1 VWKRVEI
8 ATFAIMNRFQIRL
21 LLACSLVAVLL
32 LIAIQWFLVQRTF
45 AFENQQFEEEL
56 VTEVADILEPYNA
69 TEGKLDS
76 LYQATRTLAEAYKL
90 KEKYTGQ
97 AFIDETV
104 ATLRQSDI
112 FGNFVKKELTNRNKD
127 IAFKHATVINFLG
140 LNQNGQPLNTF
151 LFDTIMLKH
160 QIEGNLL
167 DLTDAFPVQSFT
179 HSENDFLIG
188 MTMLVDVDDQQ
199 AIVLKRMT
207 TVLALAGLSILAV
220 IGIFLFTLRTLIR
233 QKREADLQKDFINN
247 ITHEFK
253 TPLATI
259 SLASKNLKNPK
270 VQSAGEKIDLLA
282 DLIERQNMRLQKLID
297 QAMESSIADR
307 GLILKTETIEIH
319 EFLANRVADFKI
331 KLSNSEAEI
340 NTNFSEQK
348 VVLPIDTFHF
358 TTMFYNLLDNAVK
371 YAKEIP
377 KIQVSTFFRDNQLIL
392 KIKDNGIGM
401 DLKDGVNI
409 FEKFYCVNQGNVHD
423 VKGLGL
429 GLFYVKK
436 IVEAHGGE
444 ISVKS
449 ELGRGTAFEITLP
462 IR

>member
-1 VWKRVEI
+1 
-8 ATFAIMNRFQIRL
+8 MNRIQIRL
-21 LLACSLVAVLL
+21 LVVCSFAAVLL

-56 VTEVADILEPYNA
+56 VMEVVDILEPYNA
-69 TEGKLDS
+69 TEDTLDS
-76 LYQATRTLAEAYKL
+76 LYRATRKLAETYKT

-104 ATLRQSDI
+104 KTLRQEDI
-112 FGNFVKKELTNRNKD
+112 FGDFVKKELINRDKN
-127 IAFKHATVINFLG
+127 IAFKHATIINFLG
-140 LNQNGQPLNTF
+140 LNENGQPLNTF

-199 AIVLKRMT
+199 AMVLKRMT
-207 TVLALAGLSILAV
+207 TVLLLAGLSILAV

-270 VQSAGEKIDLLA
+270 VQTTSKKIDSLA
-282 DLIERQNMRLQKLID
+282 DLIERQNTRLQKLID
-297 QAMESSIADR
+297 QAMDSSMADR
-307 GLILKTETIEIH
+307 GLMLNTEEIDIH

-331 KLSNSEAEI
+331 KLSNSDAEI
-340 NTNFSEQK
+340 KTDFSEQK
-348 VVLPIDTFHF
+348 IILPIDTFHF

-371 YAKEIP
+371 YSKEVP

-401 DLKDGVNI
+401 DLKKGVDI
-409 FEKFYCVNQGNVHD
+409 FEKFYRVNKGNVHD

-449 ELGRGTAFEITLP
+449 ELGKGTSFEIRLFNT
-462 IR
+462 

>member
-1 VWKRVEI
+1 
-8 ATFAIMNRFQIRL
+8 MNRIQIRL
-21 LLACSLVAVLL
+21 LVACSLIAVLL

-56 VTEVADILEPYNA
+56 VTEVADILEPYNT

-76 LYQATRTLAEAYKL
+76 MYQTTRTLAERYKL

-104 ATLRQSDI
+104 ATLKQPDI
-112 FGNFVKKELTNRNKD
+112 FGNFVKKELTNRDKNID
-127 IAFKHATVINFLG
+127 FKYATVINFLG
-140 LNQNGQPLNTF
+140 LNENGQPLNTF

-160 QIEGNLL
+160 QIEGDLL
-167 DLTDAFPVQSFT
+167 DLNDAFRVQSFT

-199 AIVLKRMT
+199 EIVLKRMT
-207 TVLALAGLSILAV
+207 TVLSLAGLSILAV

-270 VQSAGEKIDLLA
+270 VQVAGKKIDSLA
-282 DLIERQNMRLQKLID
+282 DLIERQNTRLQKLID
-297 QAMESSIADR
+297 QAMDSSMADR
-307 GLILKTETIEIH
+307 GLILKTEEINIH
-319 EFLANRVADFKI
+319 EFLGNRVADFEI
-331 KLSNSEAEI
+331 KLSNSDATI
-340 NTNFSEQK
+340 TTDFSKKE
-348 VVLPIDTFHF
+348 VLLPIDTFHF

-371 YAKEIP
+371 YSKESP
-377 KIQVSTFFRDNQLIL
+377 RIQISTVARDDRFVL

-401 DLKDGVNI
+401 DLKNGVDI
-409 FEKFYCVNQGNVHD
+409 FEKFYRVNKGNVHD

-444 ISVKS
+444 IFVES
-449 ELGRGTAFEITLP
+449 ELGKGTCFEI
-462 IR
+462 IFKG

>member
-1 VWKRVEI
+1 
-8 ATFAIMNRFQIRL
+8 MNRIQIRL
-21 LLACSLVAVLL
+21 LVACSLIAVLL

-56 VTEVADILEPYNA
+56 VTEVADILEPYNT

-76 LYQATRTLAEAYKL
+76 MYQTTRTLAERYKL

-104 ATLRQSDI
+104 ATLKQPDI
-112 FGNFVKKELTNRNKD
+112 FGNFVKKELTNRDKNID
-127 IAFKHATVINFLG
+127 FKYATVINFLG
-140 LNQNGQPLNTF
+140 LNENGQPLNTF

-160 QIEGNLL
+160 QIEGDLL
-167 DLTDAFPVQSFT
+167 DLNDAFRVQSFT

-199 AIVLKRMT
+199 EIVLKRMT
-207 TVLALAGLSILAV
+207 TVLSLAGLSILAV

-259 SLASKNLKNPK
+259 SLAIKNLKNPK
-270 VQSAGEKIDLLA
+270 VQVAGKKIDSLA
-282 DLIERQNMRLQKLID
+282 DLIERQNTRLQKLID
-297 QAMESSIADR
+297 QAMDSSMADR
-307 GLILKTETIEIH
+307 GLILKTEEINIH
-319 EFLANRVADFKI
+319 EFLGNRVADFEI
-331 KLSNSEAEI
+331 KLSNSDATI
-340 NTNFSEQK
+340 TTDFSKKE
-348 VVLPIDTFHF
+348 VLLPIDTFHF

-371 YAKEIP
+371 YSKESP
-377 KIQVSTFFRDNQLIL
+377 RIQISTVARDDRFVL

-401 DLKDGVNI
+401 DLKNGVDI
-409 FEKFYCVNQGNVHD
+409 FEKFYRVNKGNVHD

-444 ISVKS
+444 IFVES
-449 ELGRGTAFEITLP
+449 ELGKGTCFEI
-462 IR
+462 IFKG

>member
-1 VWKRVEI
+1 
-8 ATFAIMNRFQIRL
+8 MNRIQIRL
-21 LLACSLVAVLL
+21 LVACSLAAVLL

-45 AFENQQFEEEL
+45 AFENQQFKEEL
-56 VTEVADILEPYNA
+56 VTEVVDILEPYNA
-69 TEGKLDS
+69 TEDTLDS
-76 LYQATRTLAEAYKL
+76 LYSTTRKLAETYKA

-104 ATLRQSDI
+104 ATLRQEDV
-112 FGNFVKKELTNRNKD
+112 FGDFVKKELANRDKN
-127 IAFKHATVINFLG
+127 ITFKHATVINFLG
-140 LNQNGQPLNTF
+140 LNEDGQPLNTF
-151 LFDTIMLKH
+151 LFDTIILKN

-220 IGIFLFTLRTLIR
+220 IGIFLFTLKTLIR

-270 VQSAGEKIDLLA
+270 VQIAGKKIDSLA
-282 DLIERQNMRLQKLID
+282 ELIERQNTRLQKLID
-297 QAMESSIADR
+297 QAMDSSMADR
-307 GLILKTETIEIH
+307 GLILKTEEIDIH
-319 EFLANRVADFKI
+319 EFLANRVADFQI
-331 KLSNSEAEI
+331 KLSNSDTEI
-340 NTNFSEQK
+340 NTNFSKSE
-348 VVLPIDTFHF
+348 VILPIDTFHF

-371 YAKEIP
+371 YSKEVP

-401 DLKDGVNI
+401 DLRDGVNI
-409 FEKFYCVNQGNVHD
+409 FEKFYRVNKGNVHD

-436 IVEAHGGE
+436 IVEAHNGK

-449 ELGRGTAFEITLP
+449 GLGKGTSFEIKFSNT
-462 IR
+462 

>member
-1 VWKRVEI
+1 
-8 ATFAIMNRFQIRL
+8 MNRIQIRL
-21 LLACSLVAVLL
+21 LLASSLIAVLL

-76 LYQATRTLAEAYKL
+76 LYKTARTLAETYKL

-104 ATLRQSDI
+104 STLKQANI
-112 FGNFVKKELTNRNKD
+112 FGNFVKKELTNRDKNID
-127 IAFKHATVINFLG
+127 FKHATIINFLG
-140 LNQNGQPLNTF
+140 LNKNGLPLNTF

-160 QIEGNLL
+160 QIEG
-167 DLTDAFPVQSFT
+167 DLTNLKDAFPVQSFT

-199 AIVLKRMT
+199 SIVLKRMT
-207 TVLALAGLSILAV
+207 TVLLLAGLSILAV

-270 VQSAGEKIDLLA
+270 VQSARKKIDSLA
-282 DLIERQNMRLQKLID
+282 NLIERQNMRLQKLID
-297 QAMESSIADR
+297 QAMDSSMADR
-307 GLILKTETIEIH
+307 GLILKTEEINIH

-331 KLSNSEAEI
+331 KLSNSDAKIE
-340 NTNFSEQK
+340 TNFLAQK
-348 VVLPIDTFHF
+348 VILPVDTFHF
-358 TTMFYNLLDNAVK
+358 TTMFYNLLDNAIK
-371 YAKEIP
+371 YSKNAP
-377 KIQVSTFFRDNQLIL
+377 RIQVSTFEKNGQFIL
-392 KIKDNGIGM
+392 KIEDNGIGM
-401 DLKDGVNI
+401 NLKNGVAI
-409 FEKFYCVNQGNVHD
+409 FEKFYRVQQGNLHD

-444 ISVKS
+444 ISVESKS
-449 ELGRGTAFEITLP
+449 GKGTYFEIKLSS
-462 IR
+462 

>member
-1 VWKRVEI
+1 
-8 ATFAIMNRFQIRL
+8 MNRIQIRL
-21 LLACSLVAVLL
+21 LLASSLIAVLL

-76 LYQATRTLAEAYKL
+76 LYKTARTLAETYKL

-104 ATLRQSDI
+104 STLKQANI
-112 FGNFVKKELTNRNKD
+112 FGNFVKKELTNRDKNID
-127 IAFKHATVINFLG
+127 FKHATIINFLG
-140 LNQNGQPLNTF
+140 LNKNGLPLNTF

-160 QIEGNLL
+160 QIEG
-167 DLTDAFPVQSFT
+167 DLTNLKDAFPVQSFT

-199 AIVLKRMT
+199 SIVLKRMT
-207 TVLALAGLSILAV
+207 TVLLLAGLSILAV

-270 VQSAGEKIDLLA
+270 VQSARKKIDSLA
-282 DLIERQNMRLQKLID
+282 NLIERQNMRLQKLID
-297 QAMESSIADR
+297 QAMDSSMADR
-307 GLILKTETIEIH
+307 GLILKTEEINIH

-331 KLSNSEAEI
+331 KLSNSDAKIE
-340 NTNFSEQK
+340 TNFLAQK
-348 VVLPIDTFHF
+348 VILPVDTFHF
-358 TTMFYNLLDNAVK
+358 TTMFYNLLDNAIK
-371 YAKEIP
+371 YSKNAP
-377 KIQVSTFFRDNQLIL
+377 RIQVSTFEKNGQFIL
-392 KIKDNGIGM
+392 KIEDNGIGM
-401 DLKDGVNI
+401 NLKNGVAI
-409 FEKFYCVNQGNVHD
+409 FEKFYRVQQGNLH
-423 VKGLGL
+423 
-429 GLFYVKK
+429 F
-436 IVEAHGGE
+436 
-444 ISVKS
+444 
-449 ELGRGTAFEITLP
+449 FM
-462 IR
+462 